1 MSHNQHF
8 LEKIMKKSNFSG
20 PSGDIRS
27 GAPRNSDKSSNTLDY
42 KNVAYLRRFI
52 TEQGKIL
59 SRRIT
64 GLSAYEQRQLT
75 KAVKQARILGLLGF
89 TPSGSAS

>member
-1 MSHNQHF
+1 
-8 LEKIMKKSNFSG
+8 MKKSNFTG
-20 PSGDIRS
+20 
-27 GAPRNSDKSSNTLDY
+27 GANPELRTTGVSPRNSEKSSTTLDY

-64 GLSAYEQRQLT
+64 GLSASEQRQLT